1 VSEEDGVIDYS
12 FARQFAEEWIAAWNA
27 HDLERIFSHYT
38 DDFEMASPYIVERM
52 GEPSGRLRGKTTIRP
67 YWEGALAAQPN
78 LHFTL
83 VGVLVGAD
91 SVAILYRRDSGHL
104 VAEVLGFDGERRV
117 VRGSAHYSP
126 WP

>member
-1 VSEEDGVIDYS
+1 MIDMS
-12 FARQFAEEWIAAWNA
+12 FAKRFADEWIAAWNA
-27 HDLERIFSHYT
+27 HDLGRILSHYA

-52 GEPSGRLRGKTTIRP
+52 GEPSGRLRGKETVGV
-67 YWEGALAAQPN
+67 YWKRALDAQPN

-91 SVAILYRRDSGHL
+91 GVTILYRRDTGHL
-104 VAEVLGFDGERRV
+104 VAEVLVFDAEGRV
-117 VRGSAHYSP
+117 RSGSAHYAP